1 MKNYSLI
8 DITKFVLAF
17 LVIGVHTFPF
27 SDISSELNLI
37 FIASICRIAV
47 PFFFVASSFFFFQK
61 DRKITSY
68 LKRIALLYLIWTII
82 YSPFIIKALLNSS
95 NLPLALL
102 RLLID
107 FFINGSYYHLW
118 FLPALLL
125 AMYLSDKIYR
135 QWGIKTLLAVALIL
149 YLVGYV
155 INIYGYHLNSPLINN
170 YLDVFETSRNGLFFG
185 IPYVTIGLLFKEK
198 RPDLKSSLW
207 GLILSVLALGL
218 EIALYYRL
226 GYLTTLSSM
235 YLTLWPLSF
244 FFFALELNISDQ
256 KEFKDHKNL
265 RLASSFIY
273 TSHLLFAIVIGPF
286 VNNQLLF
293 YILVALISTISAFI
307 LIYLK
312 KYIPLIKYLF

>member
-107 FFINGSYYHLW
+107 LFIN
-118 FLPALLL
+118 
-125 AMYLSDKIYR
+125 
-135 QWGIKTLLAVALIL
+135 
-149 YLVGYV
+149 
-155 INIYGYHLNSPLINN
+155 
-170 YLDVFETSRNGLFFG
+170 
-185 IPYVTIGLLFKEK
+185 
-198 RPDLKSSLW
+198 
-207 GLILSVLALGL
+207 
-218 EIALYYRL
+218 
-226 GYLTTLSSM
+226 
-235 YLTLWPLSF
+235 
-244 FFFALELNISDQ
+244 
-256 KEFKDHKNL
+256 
-265 RLASSFIY
+265 
-273 TSHLLFAIVIGPF
+273 
-286 VNNQLLF
+286 
-293 YILVALISTISAFI
+293 
-307 LIYLK
+307 
-312 KYIPLIKYLF
+312 

>member
-1 MKNYSLI
+1 M
-8 DITKFVLAF
+8 
-17 LVIGVHTFPF
+17 
-27 SDISSELNLI
+27 
-37 FIASICRIAV
+37 
-47 PFFFVASSFFFFQK
+47 
-61 DRKITSY
+61 
-68 LKRIALLYLIWTII
+68 
-82 YSPFIIKALLNSS
+82 
-95 NLPLALL
+95 
-102 RLLID
+102 
-107 FFINGSYYHLW
+107 
-118 FLPALLL
+118 
-125 AMYLSDKIYR
+125 
-135 QWGIKTLLAVALIL
+135 
-149 YLVGYV
+149 
-155 INIYGYHLNSPLINN
+155 
-170 YLDVFETSRNGLFFG
+170 
-185 IPYVTIGLLFKEK
+185 TIGLLFKEK

-207 GLILSVLALGL
+207 GLILSVLALAL

-235 YLTLWPLSF
+235 YLALWPLSF

-312 KYIPLIKYLF
+312 KYIKMPKIGKLFVRPFIACIGMGAAAAIVYRLLGDKLSNVAVLPAICVAAATYAVLLVALNALEKDDILMLPDGKRIVKLLRL